1 LNFQHGEQKIPRN
14 VSALHKSLAK
24 ALNRTPKR
32 IRLAL
37 FPLFAKERKKLT
49 RRLLHVALAL
59 TTLSLTLF
67 SFHSILGQ
75 ANQTLSIGSQGTIE
89 TVGVGVYWDS
99 NCSNRVSY
107 VEWGTVEPGS
117 IKNVAIYVR
126 NEGNFPVH
134 LFMLPDNWNPPE
146 ASNYMTLS
154 WNYASQTVNPKE
166 VIQTT
171 LTLSTSSG
179 IEGIT
184 NFSFDIIIYVSW

>member
-1 LNFQHGEQKIPRN
+1 MLNKVPR
-14 VSALHKSLAK
+14 
-24 ALNRTPKR
+24 R

-37 FPLFAKERKKLT
+37 FLLFAKERKKLT
-49 RRLLHVALAL
+49 TRLLTVALAL

-75 ANQTLSIGSQGTIE
+75 ANQALSIGSQGTIE
-89 TVGVGVYWDS
+89 TVGVGVYWDN
-99 NCSNRVSY
+99 NCSNRVSS

-146 ASNYMTLS
+146 ASNYMALS
-154 WNYASQTVNPKE
+154 WDYASQTVNPKE
-166 VIQTT
+166 VVQTT

-184 NFSFDIIIYVSW
+184 NFSFDIIIYVSS